1 VTVRDVR
8 VPRLPPWVRPG
19 RLAVA
24 AVVLAGLVLAAL
36 APGDLASPT
45 TDAVV
50 DGTGPRPDIVL
61 VVTDDQRADTVAEM
75 PNVQRLLVA
84 EGRQFTNAMVP
95 TSLCCPSRSSIL
107 TGLYAHHTRVFTN
120 GDLGGPQFGGYPQF
134 RRRGLE
140 YRTVALALSRRG
152 YHTGFFGKYLNHFA
166 RTTTTGYVP
175 PGWDRFV
182 AFRLGR
188 HAYYDYELT
197 DGSRFG
203 SRPQDYST
211 DVLARRATRYVE
223 HAPRNRPMF
232 LMLAPYGP
240 HAPFTPAPRH
250 LAAAVEL
257 GLPPAPSMLPGG
269 AAAALPH
276 WQRSR
281 QGDAQVVTD
290 TRVGQARTLLSVD
303 DAVRSVVAALR
314 RTGRLHNT
322 LFVLLSDNG
331 LMTGEHGLVGKDNP
345 YDAATRV
352 PMVIRWDGHVPAGT
366 VDDRL
371 ALNLDV
377 APTLATAAG
386 TSMTTDGL
394 DLLGQATRRGFP
406 LEAATGYQGRP
417 AYCGWRSTRWLYVH
431 YADGTTELYDYR
443 SDPGELHNLAG
454 DPAYAGTLGRLRDR
468 AVRGGSP
475 EPPGFDW

>member
-1 VTVRDVR
+1 
-8 VPRLPPWVRPG
+8 
-19 RLAVA
+19 
-24 AVVLAGLVLAAL
+24 
-36 APGDLASPT
+36 
-45 TDAVV
+45 
-50 DGTGPRPDIVL
+50 
-61 VVTDDQRADTVAEM
+61 
-75 PNVQRLLVA
+75 
-84 EGRQFTNAMVP
+84 
-95 TSLCCPSRSSIL
+95 
-107 TGLYAHHTRVFTN
+107 
-120 GDLGGPQFGGYPQF
+120 
-134 RRRGLE
+134 
-140 YRTVALALSRRG
+140 
-152 YHTGFFGKYLNHFA
+152 
-166 RTTTTGYVP
+166 
-175 PGWDRFV
+175 
-182 AFRLGR
+182 
-188 HAYYDYELT
+188 
-197 DGSRFG
+197 
-203 SRPQDYST
+203 
-211 DVLARRATRYVE
+211 
-223 HAPRNRPMF
+223 
-232 LMLAPYGP
+232 
-240 HAPFTPAPRH
+240 
-250 LAAAVEL
+250 
-257 GLPPAPSMLPGG
+257 MLPGG
-269 AAAALPH
+269 AAAAMPR
-276 WQRSR
+276 WQRSW
-281 QGDAQVVTD
+281 QGDAQVGAD
-290 TRVGQARTLLSVD
+290 TRVGRAGTLLSVD
-303 DAVRSVVAALR
+303 DAMRSVVAALR

-454 DPAYAGTLGRLRDR
+454 DPAYAGTMGRLRDR
-468 AVRGGSP
+468 AVRGCRP